1 MYVHHITPFTNFSA
15 FKTSTMPYLPAVF
28 RKMRDRKLPSN
39 SLSDHATEQVDVSA
53 RQCTLQVTPGGT
65 PSWASQPWHYV
76 FRVSAYQSLGAGNLY
91 RQLAW
96 G

>member
-1 MYVHHITPFTNFSA
+1 
-15 FKTSTMPYLPAVF
+15 MPHLPAVF
-28 RKMRDRKLPSN
+28 RKKRDRKLPS
-39 SLSDHATEQVDVSA
+39 SSTEQVDVSA

-76 FRVSAYQSLGAGNLY
+76 FRVSAYQRLGAGNLY
-91 RQLAW
+91 CQLAW